1 MILGLVG
8 CMREIWLNGIF
19 LESRRMVRTNR
30 TTGQV
35 SIDNCQLV
43 DPCKRPN
50 ACEHDGKCSVVD
62 DNVICD
68 CKGTGYIGK
77 NCHFGKNTYYL
88 YSDVNLTLLTIIL
101 FFMHY

>member
-1 MILGLVG
+1 
-8 CMREIWLNGIF
+8 
-19 LESRRMVRTNR
+19 MVRTNR
-30 TTGQV
+30 TNGQV

-77 NCHFGKNTYYL
+77 NCHFGKK
-88 YSDVNLTLLTIIL
+88 SLTFKL
-101 FFMHY
+101 FRTLISVIEQNCFSTVS